1 MSEEKPVTYYRKD
14 YREPDYWID
23 QVDLDF
29 ELEADATEVTAV
41 LSVRRNETLEGDA
54 PPLVLDGEELETLGV
69 WLDGE
74 ALPDSAYAI
83 TDETLTVDSV
93 PARFE
98 LKTRVR
104 IRPEANTTLMGLYR
118 TNGNYCTQCEAM
130 GFRRIT
136 WFLDRPDV
144 MARYTVT
151 LSADKASCPVLLSNG
166 NRILAEDLGGGRHRA
181 RWEDP
186 FPKPSY
192 LFALVAGD
200 LKCHADRFQTAS
212 GRDVALEIW
221 VEPQNIERCGH
232 AMTSLKESMRWDEEV
247 YGLEYDLDI
256 FMIVAVDDFNAGAME
271 NKGLNIFNSKYILA
285 DPEVATD
292 DDYEGVEGVVAHEY
306 FHNWTGNRVTCRDWF
321 QLTLKEGLTVFRDQ
335 RFSASMG
342 SAPVLRIS
350 DVQQLRAAQFA
361 EDSGP
366 MAHPIRPDSYISMDN
381 FYTTTVYQKGAEVIR
396 MYQAVLGESGFRKG
410 MDLYFERHDGQ
421 AVTCDDFRA
430 AMADANDR
438 NLDRFGRW
446 YSQAGTPVLEATDE
460 YAEDTGVYRLTLSQS
475 YPEAGPGSSDP
486 ESIEKEPVPIPV
498 ATALLD
504 SSGNPVT
511 ARLQGD
517 SQAEADEWMLEL
529 VESEQTFEF
538 EGVQDR
544 PIPSL
549 LRDFSAP
556 VRLKV
561 HRDRETLAFLMA
573 HETDPFNRWDAGH
586 ELASQ
591 LILDLASSVQNGNEM
606 ELDALYSQ
614 AFGRILSDGDL
625 DGSLKALALSLPPE
639 RILGQEM
646 EIIDPEALHTA
657 RTFMRRELALAHLDE
672 IESLWESVHDSGPHS
687 LDRAAIDGRRLSNS
701 LLGYA
706 IAAGSEKA
714 IDRAAEQLAH
724 SNNMTDSQAALV
736 CLLETDAPAR
746 ESALSDCYE
755 RWRSVPVV
763 LDKWF
768 SLQALCSREDTL
780 ERVVELSQHPDFS
793 LKNPNRLRSL
803 VGSFCAGNQVRFH
816 RADGAGYAFL
826 GQVVSDLDELNPQQA
841 ARMVSIFNPW
851 RRFDADRQALM
862 KSELDRI
869 LAKKGLSKPVF
880 EIVSRALSD

>member
-1 MSEEKPVTYYRKD
+1 MSGEKPVTVYRQD

-23 QVDLDF
+23 TVDLVFD
-29 ELEADATEVTAV
+29 LEAEDTQVTAV
-41 LSVRRNETLEGDA
+41 LAIRRNENLEGDP

-69 WLDGE
+69 WIDGE
-74 ALPDSAYAI
+74 ALPESAY
-83 TDETLTVDSV
+83 TVSEETLTVDRV
-93 PARFE
+93 PAGFE
-98 LKTRVR
+98 LKTLVR

-151 LSADKASCPVLLSNG
+151 LNADKASCPVLLSNG
-166 NRILAEDLGGGRHRA
+166 NRILAEDLPDGRHCA

-200 LKCHADRFQTAS
+200 LLCHADRFVTAS

-350 DVQQLRAAQFA
+350 DVQRLRAVQFA

-366 MAHPIRPDSYISMDN
+366 MAHPIRPESYIAMDN
-381 FYTTTVYQKGAEVIR
+381 FYTTTVYEKGSEVIR
-396 MYQAVLGESGFRKG
+396 MYQSLLGESGFRKG

-421 AVTCDDFRA
+421 AVTCDDFRS
-430 AMADANDR
+430 AMADANGRD
-438 NLDRFGRW
+438 LDLFGRW
-446 YSQAGTPVLEATDE
+446 YSQAGTPIVEAEDE
-460 YAEDTGVYRLTLSQS
+460 YSSDSGVYRLTLSQS
-475 YPEAGPGSSDP
+475 YPDDGPSASEPASDLR
-486 ESIEKEPVPIPV
+486 KPVLIPV

-504 SSGNPVT
+504 SSGKELS
-511 ARLQGD
+511 ARRRGVDEED
-517 SQAEADEWMLEL
+517 STEWMLEL
-529 VESEQTFEF
+529 GEAEQTFEF
-538 EGVQDR
+538 EGVESR

-549 LRDFSAP
+549 LRNFSAP

-561 HRDRETLAFLMA
+561 DRDRETLAFLME
-573 HETDPFNRWDAGH
+573 HETDPFNRWDAGN

-591 LILDLASSVQNGNEM
+591 LVLDLALCVQEGREL
-606 ELDALYSQ
+606 ELDELYSQ

-625 DGSLKALALSLPPE
+625 DGSLKALALSLPSE
-639 RILGQEM
+639 KVLGQEM
-646 EIIDPEALHTA
+646 AVIDPDALHAA
-657 RTFMRRELALAHLDE
+657 RGFMRRALALAHLE
-672 IESLWESVHDSGPHS
+672 QIEALWETVRDPGPHR
-687 LDRAAIDGRRLSNS
+687 LDREAIDGRRLANC
-701 LLGYA
+701 LLAYG
-706 IAAGSEKA
+706 IAGDSEKA
-714 IDRAAEQLAH
+714 IGRASQQLAEA
-724 SNNMTDSQAALV
+724 NNMTDAQAALV
-736 CLLETDAPAR
+736 CLLETEAPAR
-746 ESALSDCYE
+746 ESGLSDFYE
-755 RWRSVPVV
+755 RWQGVPVV

-768 SLQALCSREDTL
+768 SMQALCSREDTL
-780 ERVVELSQHPDFS
+780 ERVIELSRHPDFS
-793 LKNPNRLRSL
+793 LRNPNRLRSL

-816 RADGAGYAFL
+816 QADGAGYAFL
-826 GQVVSDLDELNPQQA
+826 GQAVRELDELNPQQA

-862 KSELDRI
+862 KAELEGI
-869 LAKKGLSKPVF
+869 LAQPGVSKPVF